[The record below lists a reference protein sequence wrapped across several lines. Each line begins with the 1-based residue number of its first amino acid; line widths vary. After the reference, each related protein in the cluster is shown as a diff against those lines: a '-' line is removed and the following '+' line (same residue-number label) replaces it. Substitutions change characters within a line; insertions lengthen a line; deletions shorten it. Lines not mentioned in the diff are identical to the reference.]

1 MIISLIPR
9 TSESHRLQVPDGSIK
24 HVRVTAHP
32 SRDSSGNLEFVGAVT
47 DVSEQRQAEAVIR
60 EREMEVRQIVD
71 LAPQLVS
78 VFGPGSE
85 RLYAN
90 RVVLDYLGI
99 GLDEWRQRN
108 LVTHVHPDDSERV
121 KACWDRALRS
131 GSGYDV
137 E

>member
-32 SRDSSGNLEFVGAVT
+32 SRDSLGNLEFVGAVT

-60 EREMEVRQIVD
+60 EREREVRQIVD

-78 VFGPGSE
+78 VFGPGRE

-90 RVVLDYLGI
+90 RMMLDYLGI
-99 GLDEWRQRN
+99 GLDEWLQRSAE
-108 LVTHVHPDDSERV
+108 THIHPDDLGWV
-121 KACWDRALRS
+121 RA
-131 GSGYDV
+131 
-137 E
+137 